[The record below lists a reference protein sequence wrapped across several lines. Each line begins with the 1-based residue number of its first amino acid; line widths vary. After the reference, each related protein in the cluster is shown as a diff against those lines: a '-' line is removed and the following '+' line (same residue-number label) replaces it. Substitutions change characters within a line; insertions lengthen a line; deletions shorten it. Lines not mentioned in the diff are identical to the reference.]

1 MKGRGRPRIG
11 VGNGALGG
19 ERGLALGQAMAH
31 WGRTRARI
39 GVGNG
44 SLGENTG
51 PHWGRQWVIGVGKWG
66 CFSVAGR
73 CWGGCVV
80 ALG

>member
-1 MKGRGRPRIG
+1 MGHWGRQWDIW
-11 VGNGALGG
+11 G
-19 ERGLALGQAMAH
+19 ERGPALGWAMGH
-31 WGRTRARI
+31 WGESA
-39 GVGNG
+39 
-44 SLGENTG
+44 G
-51 PHWGRQWVIGVGKWG
+51 PHWGRQWLIGVGKWG